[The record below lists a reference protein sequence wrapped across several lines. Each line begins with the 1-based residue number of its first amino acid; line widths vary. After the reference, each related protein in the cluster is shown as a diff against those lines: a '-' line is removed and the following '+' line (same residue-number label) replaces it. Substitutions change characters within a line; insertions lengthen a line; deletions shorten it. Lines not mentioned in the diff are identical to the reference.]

1 MSGNDETPYLLDSCL
16 CMNFLNER
24 ITALPKGLL
33 YISRITRMEL
43 LAKPEYKDNKEAERK
58 ALDFI
63 AGITMVPLSDEI
75 ENLTVEIRRNKPA
88 IKLPD
93 AIVAATAYVL
103 GIRLVSC
110 DGRLIAQL
118 ADAVPELSAVYEQPR
133 LPEDTVPLSHN
144 PPN

>member
-1 MSGNDETPYLLDSCL
+1 
-16 CMNFLNER
+16 MNFLNRR
-24 ITALPKGLL
+24 IIALPKGLL

-43 LAKPEYKDNKEAERK
+43 PAKPEYKDNKEAERT

-63 AGITMVPLSDEI
+63 AGITAVGLSDEI
-75 ENLTVEIRRNKPA
+75 ENRTVEIRRNKPA

-93 AIVAATAYVL
+93 AIVAASACVL

-118 ADAVPELSAVYEQPR
+118 AHAAPELSAVYEQP
-133 LPEDTVPLSHN
+133 LV
-144 PPN
+144 